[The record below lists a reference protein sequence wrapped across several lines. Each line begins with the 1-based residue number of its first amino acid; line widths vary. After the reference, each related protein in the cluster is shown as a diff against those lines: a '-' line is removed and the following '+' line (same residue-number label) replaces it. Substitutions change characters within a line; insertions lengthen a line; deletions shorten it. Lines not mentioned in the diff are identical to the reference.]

1 MITKLNRNNT
11 NFQIAYFVAGSCHT
25 ADAAYI
31 ALISQRD
38 ERKRALDQVQ
48 ASKLKQQAMRIRCER
63 KINSGD
69 EAEALEGQAEL
80 IELETS
86 IEQHLALVDAAEQ
99 ELAFINL
106 CIEKVQPLRRY
117 SHMSDAE
124 ASEAC
129 QAEEWARELQ
139 YRAENF
145 MLTMGTIPHDHF
157 ATMRQHP
164 QFNSLLLP
172 RIEQLQIGMAE
183 PGGYRN
189 LLATT
194 AKTFDLPALI
204 GLESA
209 TEAKTVL
216 ANQIEQ

>member
-25 ADAAYI
+25 PDAAYI

-38 ERKRALDQVQ
+38 DRERALSQVS

-69 EAEALEGQAEL
+69 EADALEGQAEL
-80 IELETS
+80 MQLEMD
-86 IEQHLALVDAAEQ
+86 IEQHTVLIEAAEQ
-99 ELAFINL
+99 ELEFINL

-172 RIEQLQIGMAE
+172 RIEELQIGMAK
-183 PGGYRN
+183 PGGYKN
-189 LLATT
+189 LLAMT
-194 AKTFDLPALI
+194 AKQFDLPALI

-209 TEAKTVL
+209 TEAKTVQ